1 MFLPFFYCFKCYYQ
15 LVVQTNTIYCCKLI
29 LTISVYYIIMPYYFI
44 PTLPLFLLI
53 CFKLL
58 VLLFIFM
65 FMNAR
70 VLKFRPT
77 FAFNRKK
84 KKSFLTGFSCLNSV
98 TGNSFWDDVGVLD
111 LSLLMFFFWE
121 ILFSDQVLVWT
132 QIRIIVLNFQCI

>member
-84 KKSFLTGFSCLNSV
+84 KKSFLTAFSCLNSV

-111 LSLLMFFFWE
+111 LSLLMFFLRNF
-121 ILFSDQVLVWT
+121 IFRPSFSMDT
-132 QIRIIVLNFQCI
+132 N

>member
-77 FAFNRKK
+77 LAFSRKK
-84 KKSFLTGFSCLNSV
+84 KKSFLMAFSCLNSV
-98 TGNSFWDDVGVLD
+98 TGNSFWDDVGVVD
-111 LSLLMFFFWE
+111 PSLLMFFFE
-121 ILFSDQVLVWT
+121 KFY
-132 QIRIIVLNFQCI
+132 FQTKF

>member
-1 MFLPFFYCFKCYYQ
+1 
-15 LVVQTNTIYCCKLI
+15 
-29 LTISVYYIIMPYYFI
+29 MPYYFI

-77 FAFNRKK
+77 LAFNRKK
-84 KKSFLTGFSCLNSV
+84 KKSFQTAFSCLNSV
-98 TGNSFWDDVGVLD
+98 TGNSF
-111 LSLLMFFFWE
+111 
-121 ILFSDQVLVWT
+121 
-132 QIRIIVLNFQCI
+132 